1 MGINKVT
8 RRCAAW
14 IASLAILFAALAPT
28 IAHAVLTSPGQS
40 WAEVCSVS
48 GARMV
53 QVSGDQGGVADPLSK
68 QSLHV
73 EHCPFCATHAGTLAL
88 LGGVGSLSFA
98 PLETPQRQ
106 PSLFLQAP
114 RPLPIWTSAQ
124 SRAPPARA

>member
-8 RRCAAW
+8 RRFAAW
-14 IASLAILFAALAPT
+14 IACLAILFAALAPT
-28 IAHAVLTSPGQS
+28 LAHAVLASPGQS

-53 QVSGDQGGVADPLSK
+53 QVGGDQGNMADPLSK

-73 EHCPFCATHAGTLAL
+73 EHCPFCATHAGAFAL
-88 LGGVGSLSFA
+88 PGGGRALSFA
-98 PLETPQRQ
+98 LPATPQRH
-106 PSLFLQAP
+106 PTLFLQAP
-114 RPLPIWTSAQ
+114 HPLPVWTTAQ